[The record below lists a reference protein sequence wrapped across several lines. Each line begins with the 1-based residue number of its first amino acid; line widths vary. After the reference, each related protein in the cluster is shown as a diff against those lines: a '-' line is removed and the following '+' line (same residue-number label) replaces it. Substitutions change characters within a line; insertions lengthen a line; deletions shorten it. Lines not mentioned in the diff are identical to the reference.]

1 MLLWCTKARESMVHG
16 VVTTL
21 TAKARVSKSSKE
33 LEFLP
38 FQDAKELV
46 ELAPIVQP

>member
-1 MLLWCTKARESMVHG
+1 MVHE

-21 TAKARVSKSSKE
+21 PAKARVSKSSKE

-38 FQDAKELV
+38 LRDAKELV
-46 ELAPIVQP
+46 ELAPTVQP